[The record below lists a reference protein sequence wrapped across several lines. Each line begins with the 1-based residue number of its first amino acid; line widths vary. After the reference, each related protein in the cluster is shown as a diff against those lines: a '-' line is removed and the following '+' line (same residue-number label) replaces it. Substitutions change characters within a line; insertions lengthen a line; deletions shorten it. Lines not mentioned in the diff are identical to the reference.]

1 MGWFLGILGTGSNA
15 NSYVIQDEQGVIM
28 IDNGFSLR
36 ETQRRLKN
44 FNLIPESVRAIL
56 LTHDHEDHTRGI
68 ASFQDKYHVPI
79 YAPKGMQLL
88 SSKQAPQTVYSL
100 GLYKPFELVGFSIF
114 GFSTF
119 HDSGISAGY
128 QIKSKRAALTLITD
142 TGQVDDTMLH
152 FAAQSDVLILESN
165 YSSELLWN
173 GSYPLYLKERVAHFH
188 LSNNAAG
195 KFLERLSRLNPKKL
209 KEVVLVHLSDNNNTP
224 QTALTEVKQCLQSSS
239 WSKIPIHIAH
249 DSEPKKPCGQPR
261 IWVLPKKA
269 SWAYKLSPQGVP
281 F

>member
-28 IDNGFSLR
+28 IDNGFSLS

-100 GLYKPFELVGFSIF
+100 GLYKTFELVGFSIF

-119 HDSGISAGY
+119 H
-128 QIKSKRAALTLITD
+128 
-142 TGQVDDTMLH
+142 
-152 FAAQSDVLILESN
+152 
-165 YSSELLWN
+165 
-173 GSYPLYLKERVAHFH
+173 
-188 LSNNAAG
+188 LS
-195 KFLERLSRLNPKKL
+195 L
-209 KEVVLVHLSDNNNTP
+209 
-224 QTALTEVKQCLQSSS
+224 
-239 WSKIPIHIAH
+239 IHI
-249 DSEPKKPCGQPR
+249 
-261 IWVLPKKA
+261 
-269 SWAYKLSPQGVP
+269 
-281 F
+281 